1 MTAMGVMVVCDVTR
15 ENTFEAVRNWK
26 REIDDWSQ
34 TERQRPLPVVL
45 LANKVG
51 MPVNSLVWLP

>member
-1 MTAMGVMVVCDVTR
+1 MGVMVVCDVTR

-26 REIDDWSQ
+26 REIDDRSQ